1 MAQIRPEERV
11 QAIGLEGKVIVMD
24 IEKNVGGMDKAV
36 RIVVGVVMV
45 AVAMFAELT
54 TGWRIVAWVVAAV
67 SFLTAVSGFC
77 PLNKLLGIN
86 TCRHRL

>member
-1 MAQIRPEERV
+1 ME
-11 QAIGLEGKVIVMD
+11 
-24 IEKNVGGMDKAV
+24 IEKNVGGADQTI
-36 RIVVGVVMV
+36 RIVVGVVMI
-45 AVAMFAELT
+45 ALAMFADMT

-77 PLNKLLGIN
+77 PLNKRLGIN

>member
-1 MAQIRPEERV
+1 ME
-11 QAIGLEGKVIVMD
+11 
-24 IEKNVGGMDKAV
+24 IEKNVGGADKTI
-36 RIVVGVVMV
+36 RIVVGVVMI
-45 AVAMFAELT
+45 ALAMFADMT

-86 TCRHRL
+86 TCRHKL